1 MSLVVA
7 LLLSW
12 AEPRPAPAA
21 AAGPTASPARPAL
34 LAEPNAAKAQAEV
47 RAVLDAQVAAWN
59 RGDLEGF
66 MAGYWRSPELVFC
79 SGATVTKGWE
89 PTLERY
95 RKRYQSEGR
104 EMGQLGFEG
113 IDIVPLAPDA
123 AFARGAYRLRM
134 KDGSEPHGLFT
145 LLLRRLDGAW
155 RIVHDHTSSAE

>member
-1 MSLVVA
+1 VSLVVA
-7 LLLSW
+7 AMLLCV
-12 AEPRPAPAA
+12 APGAAPAA
-21 AAGPTASPARPAL
+21 QTGPPSARPAL
-34 LAEPNAAKAQAEV
+34 PVEPRAAQSRAEV
-47 RAVLDAQVAAWN
+47 RALLDAQVAAWN

-89 PTLERY
+89 QTLERY

-113 IDIVPLAPDA
+113 IEIAPLAPDA